1 MLVQVDGFLLVFNNG
16 VIICWQYSNSTGIRT
31 VYYPISFPTLIIAA
45 TCIHWNDPNYANI
58 SVAYQTNSNIQL
70 NPYPTNLKT
79 LVGLICIGF

>member
-1 MLVQVDGFLLVFNNG
+1 MDFNNG

-31 VYYPISFPTLIIAA
+31 VYYPISFATLIIAA
-45 TCIHWNDPNYANI
+45 TCIHWNEPNYANI

-70 NPYPTNLKT
+70 NPYPTNLNT